1 MAARRRAGKSR
12 GGRRGAS
19 WRVLVAWLL
28 VVVLLMLVL
37 VGGTLWWWSRLGA
50 VARGKPQPF
59 EVVQT
64 EDRAALARALA
75 EQGLVDRPRLF
86 ALYLELF
93 WQKSTIEPGP
103 HLLSPGMSPALLAA
117 CLVRAPR
124 QQVKVTIPEG
134 QNQFQIARRLEEA
147 GVTLG
152 SAFLEASRSAP
163 LLASLD
169 VPGKTAE
176 GYLFPATYDLNL
188 DSVSE
193 LLLKNFVSQ
202 GRRRYQA
209 LAARHA
215 AGVQRLRDT
224 LSWGPHEVLT
234 LASIVEKES
243 GVPDERGLVA
253 GVFFNRLRDPTF
265 RPLRMLQ
272 SDPTAAYGCLLPETI
287 AASCGAYKGTVTPDM
302 LRDPDNPYN
311 TYKHAG
317 LPPGPIG
324 NPGEATI
331 EAVLD
336 PPDTPY
342 LFFVASKEGK
352 GHVFS
357 RTWAEHQAA
366 VDDLSS
372 DQNAR
377 RARPSP

>member
-1 MAARRRAGKSR
+1 MARRRVAR
-12 GGRRGAS
+12 TRRARRGAA
-19 WRVLVAWLL
+19 WRVVVAWLL
-28 VVVLLMLVL
+28 VVLLLGLVL
-37 VGGTLWWWSRLGA
+37 AGGALWWWSR
-50 VARGKPQPF
+50 RGLTPRAKPQAF
-59 EVVQT
+59 EVVQAQ
-64 EDRAALARALA
+64 DRAALARALA
-75 EQGLVDRPRLF
+75 EQGLIDRPRLF

-93 WQKSTIEPGP
+93 WRRSTIEPGP

-124 QQVKVTIPEG
+124 QQVKLIIPEG
-134 QNQFQIARRLEEA
+134 QNQFQIARRLEES
-147 GVTLG
+147 GVALA
-152 SAFLEASRSAP
+152 SAFLAASRSTA

-169 VPGKTAE
+169 VRAKTAE

-188 DSVSE
+188 DSVPE
-193 LLLKNFVSQ
+193 LLLKNFVREGQ
-202 GRRRYQA
+202 RRYQA
-209 LAARHA
+209 IAARHA

-243 GVPDERGLVA
+243 GVASERGLIA
-253 GVFFNRLRDPTF
+253 GVFYNRLRDPTF

-272 SDPTAAYGCLLPETI
+272 SDPTAAYGCLLPETS

-336 PPDTPY
+336 PPDTAY
-342 LFFVASKEGK
+342 LFFVASKDGR

-366 VDDLSS
+366 VADLSS